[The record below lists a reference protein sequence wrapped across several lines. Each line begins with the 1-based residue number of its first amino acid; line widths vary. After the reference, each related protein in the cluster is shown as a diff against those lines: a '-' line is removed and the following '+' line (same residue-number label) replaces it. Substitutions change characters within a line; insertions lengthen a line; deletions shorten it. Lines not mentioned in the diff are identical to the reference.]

1 MRRSA
6 GEIIRNL
13 EMRIARLEKQARP
26 IDPIQEGLEEM
37 GSYPF
42 KMTPK
47 GIIDYLFDDLQYDR
61 DLYHS
66 NGHLEKVVVTEVV
79 RGVKIEIS
87 SIHDHEMW
95 NRVQGGSSE
104 LDYTESSE
112 WFVVDYTGRVKNTS
126 PVKSQEEPISKREY
140 ERRYKAIE
148 RVPYEKL
155 VSISL

>member
-6 GEIIRNL
+6 SEVIRSL

-26 IDPIQEGLEEM
+26 IDHIQEGLEEM

-47 GIIDYLFDDLQYDR
+47 GIIDYLFNDLQYDQ
-61 DLYHS
+61 DLYHTH
-66 NGHLEKVVVTEVV
+66 GHLEKVVVTEVV

-104 LDYTESSE
+104 RDYTEYSE
-112 WFVVDYTGRVKNTS
+112 WFVVDYNGRVKN
-126 PVKSQEEPISKREY
+126 
-140 ERRYKAIE
+140 
-148 RVPYEKL
+148 L
-155 VSISL
+155 SLIHI